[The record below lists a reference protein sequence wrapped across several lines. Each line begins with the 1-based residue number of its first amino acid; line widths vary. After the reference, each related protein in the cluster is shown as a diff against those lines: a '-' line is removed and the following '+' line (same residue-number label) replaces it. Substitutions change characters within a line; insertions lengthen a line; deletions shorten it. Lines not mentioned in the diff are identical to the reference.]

1 MQAQWLTLHSLL
13 LIFFLITTT
22 MASEQGILNLLPP
35 KLIGDPPIIKQKNI
49 MKILVNKDDNLLVE
63 GQWLQIA

>member
-1 MQAQWLTLHSLL
+1 
-13 LIFFLITTT
+13 

-63 GQWLQIA
+63 GQWLQIDEFGRCFGEVFNQQRC